1 MYEKD
6 CVARKNRLR
15 SDLTY
20 FVFANDFIWFCN
32 SLFEGL
38 ISQWSNNRPYK
49 DDVSVPVFLRRKSAF
64 SCKEIAKILLRKYY
78 KEQMCL
84 SQPINVS
91 NNVSFLLDHSKI

>member
-1 MYEKD
+1 MKVYNLWLLNDSET
-6 CVARKNRLR
+6 CLLFLSG
-15 SDLTY
+15 SDGDDELPL
-20 FVFANDFIWFCN
+20 NPDR
-32 SLFEGL
+32 
-38 ISQWSNNRPYK
+38 RPYK

-64 SCKEIAKILLRKYY
+64 SCEEIAKILLRKYY

>member
-38 ISQWSNNRPYK
+38 ISQW
-49 DDVSVPVFLRRKSAF
+49 
-64 SCKEIAKILLRKYY
+64 
-78 KEQMCL
+78 
-84 SQPINVS
+84 
-91 NNVSFLLDHSKI
+91 H